1 MNGLRAE
8 PPGSG
13 GIVWRTIFDYNVK
26 HDMTVKNAASRDMRP
41 MVGTRQF
48 DETAVMQRALNVFRQ
63 KGLAA
68 TSMIDLAQAT
78 GVHRGSLYNAYG
90 GKEAIFLSAFET
102 YADDYMRGI
111 RTALDQTDAR
121 AALAAFVETV
131 LTSMTAGSPAR
142 GCLSTRTAT
151 EVDETPPAV
160 QDRIR
165 RWLDELQETIEI
177 GLRRRCLAD
186 QLTLPPEEAARLLVT
201 FTRGL
206 AVMERVYH
214 DEAQLR
220 DISASLIRVLVRQAG
235 KD

>member
-1 MNGLRAE
+1 
-8 PPGSG
+8 
-13 GIVWRTIFDYNVK
+13 
-26 HDMTVKNAASRDMRP
+26 
-41 MVGTRQF
+41 
-48 DETAVMQRALNVFRQ
+48 MQRALNVFRQ

-68 TSMIDLAQAT
+68 TSMIDLAEAT

-102 YADDYMRGI
+102 YAEDYMRGI
-111 RTALDQTDAR
+111 RSALDQTDAR
-121 AALAAFVETV
+121 LALAAFVETV
-131 LTSMTAGSPAR
+131 LASMIAGSPAR

-151 EVDETPPAV
+151 EVDEAAPAV
-160 QDRIR
+160 RERIKL
-165 RWLDELQETIEI
+165 WLDDLQEAIETSL
-177 GLRRRCLAD
+177 GQPHLAD
-186 QLTLPPEEAARLLVT
+186 QLTLPPEDAARFLVT

-220 DISASLIRVLVRQAG
+220 EISASLVRVLVRQAG

>member
-1 MNGLRAE
+1 
-8 PPGSG
+8 
-13 GIVWRTIFDYNVK
+13 
-26 HDMTVKNAASRDMRP
+26 